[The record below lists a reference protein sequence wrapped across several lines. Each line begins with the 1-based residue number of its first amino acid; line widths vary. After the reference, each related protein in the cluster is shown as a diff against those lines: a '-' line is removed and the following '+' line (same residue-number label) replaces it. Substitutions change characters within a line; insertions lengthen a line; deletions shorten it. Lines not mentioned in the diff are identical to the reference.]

1 MPFDFQTATA
11 NVRIPS
17 PDEYDLF
24 FVDLFCGASG
34 TTTGLLR
41 ACEAMG
47 IRAFGIGINH
57 WDLAIETSRAAHPH
71 MLHIRE
77 DLVALTDQQVSNL
90 IRSIRP
96 SGVIDLLL
104 ASPSCTY
111 HSPARRGLPIVEQD
125 RVDPHVVT
133 RWLTAPGVRVR
144 RFVVENVPAFRD
156 WGMLNS
162 KGHPDPRKKGMF
174 HHAWSEN
181 LKNLGYRYEN
191 RDLNAADFG
200 ARTTRTRYF
209 GLGVAG
215 SGKLSWPTPTHSKE
229 GATDDLLDP
238 RSKWRA
244 AAEIIDWSIPGVDVY
259 GRTTPLKPNTLRR
272 LMTGAARFF
281 GARSAI
287 HLRCLE
293 VELRRS
299 QLRWGDGNPSTM
311 PADTVAAIR
320 NAIEELPP
328 APANDDDGASIVT
341 MRGRSFAHSVADP
354 LTTVSTKGAHHGLSQ
369 PAIITMRQHTEA
381 RAAGEPLTTVTT
393 AGTHHGLAEP
403 TDAPIAFHMS
413 NQSEGAPRPVEAP
426 IASIGTISKPILG
439 QHSAFVATTANS
451 TGGLAPRPAD
461 EPISTVTARGGHAL
475 VEDHRGITVS
485 CCNTGGGGQARDI
498 NAPIQTVTTAQHL
511 AVAADAAF
519 VAPYYR
525 TGTPYDVA
533 DPVHTI
539 TTKARH
545 ALLTGKSKAAK
556 PVSPE
561 DDALLAELD
570 QRRRYIDADGSVKAV
585 MLLFRML
592 NKKELGRAMGF
603 PENYPFQGARN
614 EDITRQIGNAVEIH
628 QAQALCRVQLE
639 LLGFGKTLSRKKAA

>member
-1 MPFDFQTATA
+1 MPLDFATATA
-11 NVRIPS
+11 HVRIPGPS
-17 PDEYDLF
+17 EYDLF

-34 TTTGLLR
+34 TTTGMIK
-41 ACEAMG
+41 ACDALG

-57 WDLAIETSRAAHPH
+57 WDLAIETSKAAHPH

-133 RWLTAPGVRVR
+133 RWLTAPGVKVR
-144 RFVVENVPAFRD
+144 RFVVENVPAYRE
-156 WGMLNS
+156 WGPLTA
-162 KGHPDPRKKGMF
+162 KGHPDPRRKGMF
-174 HHAWSEN
+174 HHAWAET

-200 ARTTRTRYF
+200 ARTTRVRYF

-215 SGKLSWPTPTHSKE
+215 SGKLSWPTPTHSKD
-229 GATDDLLDP
+229 GAADLLDP

-259 GRTTPLKPNTLRR
+259 GRSTPLKPNTLRR

-281 GARSAI
+281 GQRSAI
-287 HLRCLE
+287 HLRCLDI
-293 VELRRS
+293 ELQRS
-299 QLRWGDGNPSTM
+299 QLRWGDGNPASL
-311 PADTVAAIR
+311 PSDTVAALR
-320 NAIEELPP
+320 AAIAELPIL
-328 APANDDDGASIVT
+328 ANEDTSAAIVT
-341 MRGRSFAHSVADP
+341 MRGKSFAHSASDP
-354 LTTVSTKGAHHGLSQ
+354 LTTISTKGAHHGLSQ

-381 RAAGEPLTTVTT
+381 RGAGEPLTTVTT

-403 TDAPIAFHMS
+403 VAFHMS
-413 NQSEGAPRPVEAP
+413 NQSEGAPRPVAAP

-451 TGGLAPRPAD
+451 TGGLAPRPAN
-461 EPISTVTARGGHAL
+461 EPISTITGKGGHAL
-475 VEDHRGITVS
+475 VEDHRGMTVTV
-485 CCNTGGGGQARDI
+485 CNTGGGGQARDI

-545 ALLTGKSKAAK
+545 ALLTGKSKPAK
-556 PVSPE
+556 VASPQ

-570 QRRRYIDADGSVKAV
+570 RLRCYVDADGTVKAV
-585 MLLFRML
+585 QLLFRML
-592 NKKELGRAMGF
+592 NKGELAKAMGF
-603 PENYPFQGARN
+603 PEAYPFQGSRN
-614 EDITRQIGNAVEIH
+614 EDITRQIGNAVEIN
-628 QAQALCRVQLE
+628 QAEALCRIQLE
-639 LLGFGKTLSRKKAA
+639 LLGFGKAKPRAKAA